1 MQYKWTVLMNTTMGV
16 VLASAD
22 INILIIALPA
32 IFRGIN
38 VDPMAPGAFEY
49 LLWIIFG
56 YDVVTAT
63 LLVTFGRISDMLGRV
78 RMYNLGFAVYTAGS
92 IMLYLVPD
100 MGLRGA
106 SEILIFRLVQGVGG
120 ALIFSNSAAIIVD
133 AFPPSERGKALGAN
147 QAAILVGSLLGLV
160 LGGVLAV
167 YDWRFVFLI
176 SVPFG
181 LFGTAWSY
189 WKLRELAVIR
199 KGQKLD
205 VWGNAAFALG
215 LTIFL
220 VGMTYSLIP
229 FGNSAM
235 GWGNPLVI
243 GCLAVGLGLL
253 IAFPIIEA
261 RTKDPMFS
269 MNLFKNRGFS
279 AGNLAAFVAALSRG
293 GVILM
298 LVILLQAVWLPLHG
312 FSYQDTPFWAGI
324 YIIPMSLGFVSAG
337 PVSGWLSDK
346 KGARGLATGGMCL
359 LCIIF
364 LTLSTLPYNFQYPEF
379 AVSIFLMGIGFGM
392 FSSPNVS
399 SIMGTVPPERR
410 STATGMLL
418 TVQNT
423 GSTVGLTVLFT
434 EVIGALTGSLPNAL
448 ASAMTKAGAPHVAS
462 SLSQIPPTLAL
473 FAAFLGYNPMV
484 TMISELPQAVSGQIS
499 TQALSTITS
508 TTWFPRTIAPPFMD
522 AIHLAFYFNAGLA
535 IIAALASLMRGK
547 KEQYEYQPT
556 KREITVPIPIQR
568 ITRPK
573 PPRPRNSRTARGS
586 NQLRKARTHSTP
598 HTKKL
603 LQREAHRKTNQ
614 RVIRHLTED

>member
-1 MQYKWTVLMNTTMGV
+1 MQYKWTVLTNTTMGV
-16 VLASAD
+16 ILASAD

-63 LLVTFGRISDMLGRV
+63 LLVTFGRISDIFGRV
-78 RMYNLGFAVYTAGS
+78 RMYNLGFAVYTVGS

-100 MGLRGA
+100 SGLRGA
-106 SEILIFRLVQGVGG
+106 TEILIFRLVQGVGG

-133 AFPPSERGKALGAN
+133 AFPPSERGKALGTN

-205 VWGNAAFALG
+205 LAGNAAFAIG

-229 FGNSAM
+229 FGTSAM
-235 GWGNPLVI
+235 GWGNSFVI

-253 IAFPIIEA
+253 IAFPFIERRA
-261 RTKDPMFS
+261 HDPMFR
-269 MNLFKNRGFS
+269 MDLFNNRGFS

-293 GVILM
+293 GVMLM

-337 PVSGWLSDK
+337 PVSGWLSDR

-359 LCIIF
+359 LCVIF
-364 LTLSTLPYNFQYPEF
+364 LALSILPYNFQYPEF
-379 AVSIFLMGIGFGM
+379 AVSIFFMGVGFGM

-399 SIMGTVPPERR
+399 SIMGTVPPEQR

-418 TVQNT
+418 TLQNT

-434 EVIGALTGSLPNAL
+434 EVIGVLRGSLPA
-448 ASAMTKAGAPHVAS
+448 AMTAAMTSAGLPQVAS
-462 SLSQIPPTLAL
+462 SLSEIPPTLAL
-473 FAAFLGYNPMV
+473 FAAFLGYNPMA
-484 TMISELPQAVSGQIS
+484 TMISQLPPAVTKQIS
-499 TQALSTITS
+499 PQALSTITS
-508 TTWFPRTIAPPFMD
+508 TTWFPRAIAPPFMD
-522 AIHLAFYFNAGLA
+522 AIHVAFYFNAGLA
-535 IIAALASLMRGK
+535 VVAALASLMRGK
-547 KEQYEYQPT
+547 KRQYEYQT
-556 KREITVPIPIQR
+556 IKREITIPVP
-568 ITRPK
+568 TR
-573 PPRPRNSRTARGS
+573 RTAKS
-586 NQLRKARTHSTP
+586 NQLSNRKNGKTRVTQANRTRRRSKFNDYLP
-598 HTKKL
+598 
-603 LQREAHRKTNQ
+603 RS
-614 RVIRHLTED
+614 

>member
-1 MQYKWTVLMNTTMGV
+1 MQYKWTVLTNTTMGV
-16 VLASAD
+16 ILASAD

-32 IFRGIN
+32 IFRGIK
-38 VDPMAPGAFEY
+38 VDPMAPGAFGY

-63 LLVTFGRISDMLGRV
+63 LLVTFGRLSDMLGRV

-100 MGLRGA
+100 AGLRGA
-106 SEILIFRLVQGVGG
+106 LEILVFRLIQGVGG

-181 LFGTAWSY
+181 IFGTAWSY
-189 WKLRELAVIR
+189 WKLRELAEIR

-205 VWGNAAFALG
+205 VRGNLAFALG
-215 LTIFL
+215 LTVFL
-220 VGMTYSLIP
+220 IGMTYSLIP

-235 GWGNPLVI
+235 GWANPLVI
-243 GCLAVGLGLL
+243 GCLAVGSGLL
-253 IAFPIIEA
+253 VAFPFIEA
-261 RTKDPMFS
+261 HTQDPMFRTD
-269 MNLFKNRGFS
+269 LFKNRSFS

-293 GVILM
+293 GVMLM

-324 YIIPMSLGFVSAG
+324 FIIPMSLGFVTAG
-337 PVSGWLSDK
+337 PISGWISDK

-359 LCIIF
+359 LFVIF
-364 LTLSTLPYNFQYPEF
+364 LTLSTLPFNFQYPEF
-379 AVSIFLMGIGFGM
+379 AASIFLMGVGFGM

-418 TVQNT
+418 TLQNT
-423 GSTVGLTVLFT
+423 GQTVGLTLLFT
-434 EVIGALTGSLPNAL
+434 EVIGTLTGSLPAAL
-448 ASAMTKAGAPHVAS
+448 SAAMTNAGVPQVAP

-473 FAAFLGYNPMV
+473 FAAFLGYNPMI
-484 TMISELPQAVSGQIS
+484 TMISQLPETVSSQISPQAY
-499 TQALSTITS
+499 STITS
-508 TTWFPRTIAPPFMD
+508 TTWFPRAIAPPFMG
-522 AIHLAFYFNAGLA
+522 AIHFAFYFNAGLA
-535 IIAALASLMRGK
+535 VIAAIASLMRGK
-547 KEQYEYQPT
+547 KQQYEYPT
-556 KREITVPIPIQR
+556 ATREITVPLPAPRVRRTQPNHLGSKP
-568 ITRPK
+568 TK
-573 PPRPRNSRTARGS
+573 PPHRVHARDKAPR
-586 NQLRKARTHSTP
+586 
-598 HTKKL
+598 
-603 LQREAHRKTNQ
+603 
-614 RVIRHLTED
+614 

>member
-16 VLASAD
+16 ILASAD

-63 LLVTFGRISDMLGRV
+63 LLVTFGRMSDIFGRV
-78 RMYNLGFAVYTAGS
+78 RMYNLGFAVYTVGS

-100 MGLRGA
+100 TGLRGA

-133 AFPPSERGKALGAN
+133 AFPPAERGKALGAN

-167 YDWRFVFLI
+167 YNWRFVFLI

-181 LFGTAWSY
+181 LFGTLWSY

-205 VWGNAAFALG
+205 VWGNTAFALG

-229 FGNSAM
+229 FGSSAM
-235 GWGNPLVI
+235 GWGNPFVISCLV
-243 GCLAVGLGLL
+243 VGLGLL
-253 IAFPIIEA
+253 IAFPFIESRA
-261 RTKDPMFS
+261 KDPMFR
-269 MNLFKNRGFS
+269 MDLFKNRGFA
-279 AGNLAAFVAALSRG
+279 AGNLAGFVAALSRG
-293 GVILM
+293 GVMLM

-359 LCIIF
+359 LCVVF
-364 LTLSTLPYNFQYPEF
+364 LALSTLPYNFQYAEF
-379 AVSIFLMGIGFGM
+379 AVSLFLMGTGFGM

-410 STATGMLL
+410 SSATGMLL
-418 TVQNT
+418 TLQNT
-423 GSTVGLTVLFT
+423 GTTVGLTLLFT
-434 EVIGALTGSLPNAL
+434 EVIGALTGTLPNAL
-448 ASAMTKAGAPHVAS
+448 ASAMTNVGAPQVAPY
-462 SLSQIPPTLAL
+462 LSQIPPTLAL
-473 FAAFLGYNPMV
+473 FAAFLGYNPMA
-484 TMISELPQAVSGQIS
+484 TMISELPQAIREQIAP
-499 TQALSTITS
+499 QALSTITS
-508 TTWFPRTIAPPFMD
+508 TTWFPRTIAPPFMG
-522 AIHLAFYFNAGLA
+522 AIHIAFYFNAGLA
-535 IIAALASLMRGK
+535 VVAALASLMRGK
-547 KEQYEYQPT
+547 KQKYEYQSI
-556 KREITVPIPIQR
+556 KHEITVPIP
-568 ITRPK
+568 TR
-573 PPRPRNSRTARGS
+573 RVTRSNPRNSRRVRGS
-586 NQLRKARTHSTP
+586 KQLRKARNPSARRTNKPTQHNA
-598 HTKKL
+598 
-603 LQREAHRKTNQ
+603 RRKTNG
-614 RVIRHLTED
+614 E

>member
-63 LLVTFGRISDMLGRV
+63 LLVTFGRLSDILGRV
-78 RMYNLGFAVYTAGS
+78 RMYNLGFAVYTVGS

-133 AFPPSERGKALGAN
+133 AFPTSERGKALGAN

-181 LFGTAWSY
+181 LFGTGWSY
-189 WKLRELAVIR
+189 WKLRELAVIK

-205 VWGNAAFALG
+205 VWGNVTFALG

-229 FGNSAM
+229 FGSSAM

-243 GCLAVGLGLL
+243 GCLALGLGLL

-269 MNLFKNRGFS
+269 MDLFKNRGFS
-279 AGNLAAFVAALSRG
+279 SGNLAAFVAALSRG
-293 GVILM
+293 GVMLM
-298 LVILLQAVWLPLHG
+298 LVILLQAIWLPLHG

-346 KGARGLATGGMCL
+346 KGSRGLATGGMCL
-359 LCIIF
+359 LCVIF
-364 LTLSTLPYNFQYPEF
+364 LILSTLSYDFQYPEF
-379 AVSIFLMGIGFGM
+379 AISIFLMGIGFGM

-418 TVQNT
+418 TLQNT
-423 GSTVGLTVLFT
+423 GSTVGLTLLFT

-448 ASAMTKAGAPHVAS
+448 ASAMTNAGAPHIAT

-484 TMISELPQAVSGQIS
+484 TMISELPRAVSGQIS
-499 TQALSTITS
+499 PQTLSTITS

-535 IIAALASLMRGK
+535 VVAAIASLMRGK

-556 KREITVPIPIQR
+556 KREITVPIPSER

-573 PPRPRNSRTARGS
+573 LPHPRNSRAARGS
-586 NQLRKARTHSTP
+586 NQLRKARNHSTP
-598 HTKKL
+598 RTKKL
-603 LQREAHRKTNQ
+603 LQREAHRKAN
-614 RVIRHLTED
+614 

>member
-1 MQYKWTVLMNTTMGV
+1 MQYKWTVLTNTTMGV
-16 VLASAD
+16 ILASAD
-22 INILIIALPA
+22 INILIIAVPA

-63 LLVTFGRISDMLGRV
+63 LLVTFGRISDMFGRV
-78 RMYNLGFAVYTAGS
+78 RMYNLGFAVYTVGS

-100 MGLRGA
+100 SGLKGA
-106 SEILIFRLVQGVGG
+106 LEILVFRLIQGVGG

-133 AFPPSERGKALGAN
+133 AFPPTERGKALGAN

-181 LFGTAWSY
+181 LFGTTWSY

-205 VWGNAAFALG
+205 VWGNAAFAVG
-215 LTIFL
+215 LTVFL
-220 VGMTYSLIP
+220 IGMTYSLIP

-243 GCLAVGLGLL
+243 GCLALGLGLL
-253 IAFPIIEA
+253 VAFPFIEA
-261 RTKDPMFS
+261 RAQDPMFR
-269 MNLFKNRGFS
+269 MGLFKNRGFA
-279 AGNLAAFVAALSRG
+279 AGNLAAFVSALSRG
-293 GVILM
+293 GVMLM
-298 LVILLQAVWLPLHG
+298 LVILLQAVWLPVHG

-346 KGARGLATGGMCL
+346 RGARGLATAGMCL
-359 LCIIF
+359 LCVIF
-364 LTLSTLPYNFQYPEF
+364 LALSTLPYNFEYPEF
-379 AVSIFLMGIGFGM
+379 AASIFLMGIGFGM

-418 TVQNT
+418 TLQNT
-423 GSTVGLTVLFT
+423 GGTVGLTVLFT
-434 EVIGALTGSLPNAL
+434 EVIGALTGSLPAAMSCSDGAGRCASDRVLPITDTSHVGAIRCLPWIQPNGDDDL
-448 ASAMTKAGAPHVAS
+448 ATA
-462 SLSQIPPTLAL
+462 
-473 FAAFLGYNPMV
+473 Y
-484 TMISELPQAVSGQIS
+484 SG
-499 TQALSTITS
+499 
-508 TTWFPRTIAPPFMD
+508 
-522 AIHLAFYFNAGLA
+522 
-535 IIAALASLMRGK
+535 
-547 KEQYEYQPT
+547 
-556 KREITVPIPIQR
+556 
-568 ITRPK
+568 
-573 PPRPRNSRTARGS
+573 
-586 NQLRKARTHSTP
+586 
-598 HTKKL
+598 
-603 LQREAHRKTNQ
+603 
-614 RVIRHLTED
+614 

>member
-1 MQYKWTVLMNTTMGV
+1 MQYKWTVLTNTTMGV
-16 VLASAD
+16 ILASAD

-63 LLVTFGRISDMLGRV
+63 LLVTFGRISDMVGRV

-100 MGLRGA
+100 SGLRGA
-106 SEILIFRLVQGVGG
+106 LEILVFRLVQGVGG
-120 ALIFSNSAAIIVD
+120 ALIFANSAAIIVD
-133 AFPPSERGKALGAN
+133 AFPPAERGKALGAN

-181 LFGTAWSY
+181 LLGTAWSY

-220 VGMTYSLIP
+220 IGMTYGLIP
-229 FGNSAM
+229 FGTSPM
-235 GWGNPLVI
+235 GWGNPFVI
-243 GCLAVGLGLL
+243 GCLTVGLGLL
-253 IAFPIIEA
+253 VAFPFIESRA
-261 RTKDPMFS
+261 VDPMFR
-269 MNLFKNRGFS
+269 MDLFKNRGFS
-279 AGNLAAFVAALSRG
+279 AGNLASFVAALSRG
-293 GVILM
+293 GVMLM

-359 LCIIF
+359 LCVIF
-364 LTLSTLPYNFQYPEF
+364 LALSTLPYNFQYPEF
-379 AVSIFLMGIGFGM
+379 AVSLFLMGIGFGM

-418 TVQNT
+418 TLQNT
-423 GSTVGLTVLFT
+423 GGTVGLTVLFT
-434 EVIGALTGSLPNAL
+434 EVIGTLTGSLPNAL
-448 ASAMTKAGAPHVAS
+448 SAAMANAGAPQVAS
-462 SLSQIPPTLAL
+462 YLSQIPPTLAL

-484 TMISELPQAVSGQIS
+484 TMISQLPPAVSRQIS
-499 TQALSTITS
+499 PQALSTMTS
-508 TTWFPRTIAPPFMD
+508 TTWFPRTIAPPFMN

-535 IIAALASLMRGK
+535 VVAAVASLMRGK
-547 KEQYEYQPT
+547 KRQYEYQTSKQAIATP
-556 KREITVPIPIQR
+556 VPIRR
-568 ITRPK
+568 ITGSPSDRLPVK
-573 PPRPRNSRTARGS
+573 GTDSKESRNAQGRS
-586 NQLRKARTHSTP
+586 
-598 HTKKL
+598 
-603 LQREAHRKTNQ
+603 
-614 RVIRHLTED
+614 

>member
-1 MQYKWTVLMNTTMGV
+1 MQYKWTVLTNTTMGV
-16 VLASAD
+16 ILASAD

-78 RMYNLGFAVYTAGS
+78 RMYNLGFAVYTVGS

-100 MGLRGA
+100 SGLRGA
-106 SEILIFRLVQGVGG
+106 LEILVFRLVQGVGG

-133 AFPPSERGKALGAN
+133 AFPPAERGKALGAN

-181 LFGTAWSY
+181 LLGTAWSY
-189 WKLRELAVIR
+189 RKLRELAVIR
-199 KGQKLD
+199 KGQNLD

-215 LTIFL
+215 LTVFL
-220 VGMTYSLIP
+220 VGMTYGLIP
-229 FGNSAM
+229 FGRSAM
-235 GWGNPLVI
+235 GWGNPFVI

-253 IAFPIIEA
+253 IAFPFIET
-261 RTKDPMFS
+261 RSKDPMFR
-269 MNLFKNRGFS
+269 MDLFKNRGFS
-279 AGNLAAFVAALSRG
+279 AGNLAAFISALSRG
-293 GVILM
+293 GVMLM

-337 PVSGWLSDK
+337 PVSGWLSDRR
-346 KGARGLATGGMCL
+346 GARGLATGGMCL
-359 LCIIF
+359 LAIIF
-364 LTLSTLPYNFQYPEF
+364 LALSTLPYNFEYTQF

-418 TVQNT
+418 TLQNT

-448 ASAMTKAGAPHVAS
+448 SEAMENAGLPQVAS
-462 SLSQIPPTLAL
+462 YLSQIPPTLAL

-484 TMISELPQAVSGQIS
+484 TMISQLPTAVSRQISPQAF
-499 TQALSTITS
+499 STITA

-535 IIAALASLMRGK
+535 VIAALASLMRGK
-547 KEQYEYQPT
+547 KRQYEYPT
-556 KREITVPIPIQR
+556 SKREIAAPVPIQK
-568 ITRPK
+568 ITRPH
-573 PPRPRNSRTARGS
+573 TAHPQNAKTTNPKEPS
-586 NQLRKARTHSTP
+586 KA
-598 HTKKL
+598 KV
-603 LQREAHRKTNQ
+603 QA
-614 RVIRHLTED
+614 

>member
-1 MQYKWTVLMNTTMGV
+1 MQYKWTVLTNTTMGV
-16 VLASAD
+16 ILASAD

-38 VDPMAPGAFEY
+38 VDPMSPGAFEY

-63 LLVTFGRISDMLGRV
+63 LLVTFGRLSDMLGRV
-78 RMYNLGFAVYTAGS
+78 RMYNLGFAVYTVGS

-100 MGLRGA
+100 SGLRGA
-106 SEILIFRLVQGVGG
+106 LEILVFRLVQGIGG

-133 AFPPSERGKALGAN
+133 SFPPSERGKALGAN

-181 LFGTAWSY
+181 LFGTVWSY
-189 WKLRELAVIR
+189 WKLRELAVIK

-205 VWGNAAFALG
+205 VWGNVAFALG

-220 VGMTYSLIP
+220 VGMTYGLIP
-229 FGNSAM
+229 FGASAM
-235 GWGNPLVI
+235 GWGNPFVI
-243 GCLAVGLGLL
+243 GCLVTGVGLLV
-253 IAFPIIEA
+253 AFPFIEA
-261 RTKDPMFS
+261 RAKDPMFR
-269 MNLFKNRGFS
+269 MDLFKNRGFA
-279 AGNLAAFVAALSRG
+279 AGNLAAFVSALSRG
-293 GVILM
+293 GVMLM
-298 LVILLQAVWLPLHG
+298 LVILLQAIWLPLHG

-324 YIIPMSLGFVSAG
+324 YIIPMSLGFVTAG
-337 PVSGWLSDK
+337 PVSGWLSDR

-364 LTLSTLPYNFQYPEF
+364 LALSTLPYNFQYPEF
-379 AVSIFLMGIGFGM
+379 AASIFLMGIGFGM

-418 TVQNT
+418 TLQNT
-423 GSTVGLTVLFT
+423 GGTVGLTVLFT
-434 EVIGALTGSLPNAL
+434 EVIGALTGSLPGAL
-448 ASAMTKAGAPHVAS
+448 SSAMTNAGLPQIAS
-462 SLSQIPPTLAL
+462 FLSQIPPTLAL

-484 TMISELPQAVSGQIS
+484 TMISQLPPAVSRQIS
-499 TQALSTITS
+499 PQTLATITS
-508 TTWFPRTIAPPFMD
+508 TTWFPRAIAPPFMD

-535 IIAALASLMRGK
+535 VVAALASLMRGK
-547 KEQYEYQPT
+547 KRQFEYQT
-556 KREITVPIPIQR
+556 SKHEIVTPMPVQKA
-568 ITRPK
+568 TRSNAVHTQKPK
-573 PPRPRNSRTARGS
+573 A
-586 NQLRKARTHSTP
+586 TP
-598 HTKKL
+598 DAA
-603 LQREAHRKTNQ
+603 EPSKT
-614 RVIRHLTED
+614 

>member
-1 MQYKWTVLMNTTMGV
+1 MQYKWTVLTNTTMGV
-16 VLASAD
+16 ILASAD

-63 LLVTFGRISDMLGRV
+63 LLVTFGRVSDMVGRV

-100 MGLRGA
+100 SGLRGA
-106 SEILIFRLVQGVGG
+106 LEILVFRLVQGVGG
-120 ALIFSNSAAIIVD
+120 ALIFANSAAIIVD
-133 AFPPSERGKALGAN
+133 AFPPAERGKALGAN

-181 LFGTAWSY
+181 LLGTAWSY
-189 WKLRELAVIR
+189 WKLRELALIR
-199 KGQKLD
+199 KGQNLD
-205 VWGNAAFALG
+205 VWGNAAFAMG

-220 VGMTYSLIP
+220 VGMTYGLIP
-229 FGNSAM
+229 FGTSPM
-235 GWGNPLVI
+235 GWGNPFVI
-243 GCLAVGLGLL
+243 GCLTVGLGLL
-253 IAFPIIEA
+253 ITFPFIESHTA
-261 RTKDPMFS
+261 DPMFR
-269 MNLFKNRGFS
+269 MDLFKNRGFS

-293 GVILM
+293 GVMLM

-359 LCIIF
+359 LCAIF
-364 LTLSTLPYNFQYPEF
+364 LALSTLPYNFQYPEF
-379 AVSIFLMGIGFGM
+379 AASLFLMGIGFGM

-418 TVQNT
+418 TLQNT
-423 GSTVGLTVLFT
+423 GGTVGLTVLFT
-434 EVIGALTGSLPNAL
+434 EVIGTLTGSLPNAL
-448 ASAMTKAGAPHVAS
+448 SAAMANAGAPQVAS
-462 SLSQIPPTLAL
+462 YLSQIPPTLAL

-484 TMISELPQAVSGQIS
+484 TMISQLPPAVSRQIS
-499 TQALSTITS
+499 PQALSTITS
-508 TTWFPRTIAPPFMD
+508 TTWFPRTIAPPFMN

-535 IIAALASLMRGK
+535 VVAALASLMRGK
-547 KEQYEYQPT
+547 KRQYEYQTT
-556 KREITVPIPIQR
+556 KHAIATPVPVKKV
-568 ITRPK
+568 TRSPSARLSVK
-573 PPRPRNSRTARGS
+573 GTDSEEPRNAQGRG
-586 NQLRKARTHSTP
+586 
-598 HTKKL
+598 
-603 LQREAHRKTNQ
+603 
-614 RVIRHLTED
+614 

>member
-1 MQYKWTVLMNTTMGV
+1 MQYKWTVLTNTTMGV
-16 VLASAD
+16 ILASAD

-38 VDPMAPGAFEY
+38 LDPMAPGAFEY

-63 LLVTFGRISDMLGRV
+63 LLVTFGRLSDMLGRV
-78 RMYNLGFAVYTAGS
+78 RMYNLGFAFYTAGS

-100 MGLRGA
+100 SGLKGA
-106 SEILIFRLVQGVGG
+106 LEILVFRLIQGVGG

-133 AFPPSERGKALGAN
+133 AFPSSERGKALGAN

-189 WKLRELAVIR
+189 WKLRELAEIR

-205 VWGNAAFALG
+205 MWGNLAFALG
-215 LTIFL
+215 LTVFL
-220 VGMTYSLIP
+220 IGMTYSLVP
-229 FGNSAM
+229 FDNSAM
-235 GWGNPLVI
+235 GWTNPLVI
-243 GCLAVGLGLL
+243 GCLAIGLGLL
-253 IAFPIIEA
+253 VTFPFIEA
-261 RTKDPMFS
+261 HTKDPMFGID
-269 MNLFKNRGFS
+269 LFKNRGFS

-293 GVILM
+293 GVMLM

-324 YIIPMSLGFVSAG
+324 FIIPMSLGFVTAG
-337 PVSGWLSDK
+337 PISGWISDK

-359 LCIIF
+359 LCVIF
-364 LTLSTLPYNFQYPEF
+364 LTLSTLPFNFQYPEF
-379 AVSIFLMGIGFGM
+379 AASIFLMGVGFGM

-418 TVQNT
+418 TLQNT
-423 GSTVGLTVLFT
+423 GQTVGLTILFT
-434 EVIGALTGSLPNAL
+434 EVIGTLTGSLPGAL
-448 ASAMTKAGAPHVAS
+448 SAAMTNAGVPQVAP

-473 FAAFLGYNPMV
+473 FAAFLGYNPMI
-484 TMISELPQAVSGQIS
+484 TMISQLPATVSRQISPQAY
-499 TQALSTITS
+499 STITS
-508 TTWFPRTIAPPFMD
+508 TTWFPKAIAPPFME
-522 AIHLAFYFNAGLA
+522 AIHFAFYFNAGLA
-535 IIAALASLMRGK
+535 VIAALASLMRGK
-547 KEQYEYQPT
+547 KQQYEYPAA
-556 KREITVPIPIQR
+556 KREITVPLPARRLRRTQ
-568 ITRPK
+568 PNHVGSK
-573 PPRPRNSRTARGS
+573 PPHRANARH
-586 NQLRKARTHSTP
+586 KAS
-598 HTKKL
+598 
-603 LQREAHRKTNQ
+603 Q
-614 RVIRHLTED
+614 

>member
-1 MQYKWTVLMNTTMGV
+1 MQYKWTVLTNTTMGV

-92 IMLYLVPD
+92 IMLYLVPNS
-100 MGLRGA
+100 GLRGA
-106 SEILIFRLVQGVGG
+106 MEILVFRLVQGVGG

-133 AFPPSERGKALGAN
+133 AFPAAERGKALGAN

-199 KGQKLD
+199 KGQTLD

-220 VGMTYSLIP
+220 VGMTYGLIP
-229 FGNSAM
+229 FGTSAM
-235 GWGNPLVI
+235 GWGNPFVI

-253 IAFPIIEA
+253 IAFPFIEMRA
-261 RTKDPMFS
+261 EDPMFR
-269 MNLFKNRGFS
+269 MELFKNRGFS
-279 AGNLAAFVAALSRG
+279 AGNLAAFVSALSRG
-293 GVILM
+293 GVMLM

-324 YIIPMSLGFVSAG
+324 YIIPMSLGFVTAG

-346 KGARGLATGGMCL
+346 RGARGLATGGMVL
-359 LCIIF
+359 LCAIF
-364 LTLSTLPYNFQYPEF
+364 LALSTLPYNFQYPEF
-379 AVSIFLMGIGFGM
+379 ALSIFLMGIGFGM

-399 SIMGTVPPERR
+399 SIVGTVPPERR

-418 TVQNT
+418 TLQNT
-423 GSTVGLTVLFT
+423 GGTVGLTVLFT
-434 EVIGALTGSLPNAL
+434 EVIGALTGSLPSALSTAMGNAGL
-448 ASAMTKAGAPHVAS
+448 PQVAPY
-462 SLSQIPPTLAL
+462 LSQIPPTLAL

-484 TMISELPQAVSGQIS
+484 TMISQLPPAVSRQINP
-499 TQALSTITS
+499 QALSTITS
-508 TTWFPRTIAPPFMD
+508 ITWFPRAIAPPFMD

-535 IIAALASLMRGK
+535 VVAALASVMRGK
-547 KEQYEYQPT
+547 KRQYEYPLRKQ
-556 KREITVPIPIQR
+556 EITVPLPVQKIA
-568 ITRPK
+568 
-573 PPRPRNSRTARGS
+573 RPRTAHPENSKASESKEPSKPLERG
-586 NQLRKARTHSTP
+586 
-598 HTKKL
+598 
-603 LQREAHRKTNQ
+603 
-614 RVIRHLTED
+614 

>member
-1 MQYKWTVLMNTTMGV
+1 MQYKWTVLTNTTMGV
-16 VLASAD
+16 ILASAD

-32 IFRGIN
+32 IFRGIS

-78 RMYNLGFAVYTAGS
+78 KMYNLGFAVYTVGS
-92 IMLYLVPD
+92 ILLYLVPD
-100 MGLRGA
+100 SGLKGA
-106 SEILIFRLVQGVGG
+106 TEILIFRLVQGVGG

-133 AFPPSERGKALGAN
+133 AFPPSERGKALGTN

-181 LFGTAWSY
+181 LFGTVWSY

-199 KGQKLD
+199 KGQRLD
-205 VWGNAAFALG
+205 VWGNVAFALG

-229 FGNSAM
+229 FGMSAM

-243 GCLAVGLGLL
+243 GCLGVGLGLL
-253 IAFPIIEA
+253 IAFPFIERRA
-261 RTKDPMFS
+261 PDPMFR
-269 MNLFKNRGFS
+269 MELFKNRGFS
-279 AGNLAAFVAALSRG
+279 AGNIAAFLSALSRG
-293 GVILM
+293 GVMLM

-337 PVSGWLSDK
+337 PISGWLSDR

-359 LCIIF
+359 LCVIF
-364 LTLSTLPYNFQYPEF
+364 LALSTLPYDFMYPDF
-379 AVSIFLMGIGFGM
+379 AVSLFFMGVGFGM
-392 FSSPNVS
+392 FASPNVS
-399 SIMGTVPPERR
+399 SILGTVPPERR

-418 TVQNT
+418 TIQNT
-423 GSTVGLTVLFT
+423 GGTVGLTVLFT
-434 EVIGALTGSLPNAL
+434 EVISALTGSLPAAL
-448 ASAMTKAGAPHVAS
+448 SAAMASAGLPQIAS
-462 SLSQIPPTLAL
+462 SLSEIPPTLAL
-473 FAAFLGYNPMV
+473 FAAFLGYNPM
-484 TMISELPQAVSGQIS
+484 TTLISQLPPAVSSQIS
-499 TQALSTITS
+499 PGAFSIITS
-508 TTWFPRTIAPPFMD
+508 TTWFPRAIAPPFMD

-535 IIAALASLMRGK
+535 VVAAVASLMRGK
-547 KEQYEYQPT
+547 KRQYEYQT
-556 KREITVPIPIQR
+556 KKREITIPVPTRGTKKPDPLTTHKIGKSR
-568 ITRPK
+568 I
-573 PPRPRNSRTARGS
+573 
-586 NQLRKARTHSTP
+586 ARTNRAKRIGS
-598 HTKKL
+598 L
-603 LQREAHRKTNQ
+603 ND
-614 RVIRHLTED
+614 HLGR